1 MTKLPILESY
11 WVEEGRFLAGE
22 YPGSYNPVSARR
34 RMGRFLE
41 AGINTFIDLTQSDE
55 LVAYDPVLKELTR
68 IYDIPVDYH
77 RFAIRDQGIPSR
89 ETMITILN
97 TIDESIRNEKC
108 VYVHCWGGV
117 GRTGITVGCYL
128 IRHGLTPQQALT
140 RVDSLFKTRPP
151 SYHITSPET
160 IEQFEFVRGW
170 REIPTLQY

>member
-34 RMGRFLE
+34 RMGRFLD

-55 LVAYDPVLKELTR
+55 LVPYDPVLKELTR

-97 TIDESIRNEKC
+97 TIDEAIRNDKC

-117 GRTGITVGCYL
+117 GRTGIAVGCYL
-128 IRHGLTPQQALT
+128 IRHGLTPQQALM